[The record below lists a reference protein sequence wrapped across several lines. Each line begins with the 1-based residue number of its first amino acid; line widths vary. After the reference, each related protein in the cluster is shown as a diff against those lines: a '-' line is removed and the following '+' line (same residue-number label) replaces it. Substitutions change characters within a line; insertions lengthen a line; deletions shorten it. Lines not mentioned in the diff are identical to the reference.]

1 MFLILQY
8 AALSTLHILGRI
20 KGQNS
25 GLLTQTNGT
34 STVLVKILHCPE
46 ILKMYN
52 SNA

>member
-1 MFLILQY
+1 MLQY

-20 KGQNS
+20 RGQNS
-25 GLLTQTNGT
+25 GLVTQTNST
-34 STVLVKILHCPE
+34 SVLVKILHCPE